1 MPTPPTIK
9 THFPPPSTPTNQPDL
24 SSEEVAAQVLS
35 NLHRGSLTASTTTG
49 SSSYS
54 SSETDDEYVD
64 VDGVSSTEEEETEP
78 RVTRGRR
85 LSCEEKEMVEAFMIL
100 KKKPKMD
107 GC

>member
-1 MPTPPTIK
+1 M
-9 THFPPPSTPTNQPDL
+9 
-24 SSEEVAAQVLS
+24 
-35 NLHRGSLTASTTTG
+35 
-49 SSSYS
+49 
-54 SSETDDEYVD
+54 D